1 MTESIDERRR
11 AELRRIA
18 REDFGWTTL
27 RPGLIEAMEP
37 LLDSRDVLAAMR
49 TGYGKSAIYQV
60 AGAMLDGITLVISP
74 LIALQHDQVAGISA
88 ADDAPIAVALNSA
101 LGPRALTRAWDLVT
115 AGGAEYVFAAPEQLA
130 KTEVVDRL
138 RDAGVSL
145 VVVDEAHCIAAWGH
159 DFRPD
164 YLRLGATI
172 AGLAASPRSP
182 RPPVLALTATASPP
196 VRDEIITEL
205 RMREPVVVATGF
217 DRPNIRLEV
226 RRAAHATDKRRALIA
241 RVTELDGCGLVYVST
256 HRAAIEYASALR
268 GRGIRAAGYHGGLRA
283 VDRSQVHG
291 DFRAGE
297 VDVVVA
303 TSAFGMGIDK
313 HDIRFVV
320 HESVPDSLDDYYQEI
335 GRAGRDGDPA
345 LALLFYRPEDLALR
359 RFFAGRHPVENVLR
373 RVFAALPPQG
383 EPIPLRDL
391 GRRLDLR
398 TRTLINSL
406 NLLEQAGAV
415 LSGPDGYRV
424 GQTTADDAVAGAV
437 HAADVGARMD
447 TSRVEM
453 MRGYAET
460 ADCRRRFLLG
470 YFGEHRVGACGN
482 CDNCLTGAAPPSA
495 ILDADVPFPL
505 NHRVRHEDW
514 GEGEVV
520 RVEPDRV
527 TVLFDEQGYRTLSL
541 DAVKRSQVLR
551 VVGEQ

>member
-18 REDFGWTTL
+18 REDFGWTML

-37 LLDSRDVLAAMR
+37 LLDGRDVLAAMR

-115 AGGAEYVFAAPEQLA
+115 AGGAEYVFVAPEQLA
-130 KTEVVDRL
+130 KTQVVDRL

-172 AGLAASPRSP
+172 AGLAAPRSP

-205 RMREPVVVATGF
+205 RMREPIVVATGF

-226 RRAAHATDKRRALIA
+226 RRSAHATDKRRALIA
-241 RVTELDGCGLVYVST
+241 RVTDLDGCGLVYVST
-256 HRAAIEYASALR
+256 HRAAIEYASSLR

-320 HESVPDSLDDYYQEI
+320 HESVPDSLDNYYQEI

-373 RVFAALPPQG
+373 RVFAALRPHG

-415 LSGPDGYRV
+415 LSGPDGYRA

-527 TVLFDEQGYRTLSL
+527 TMLFDEQGYRTLSL
-541 DAVKRSQVLR
+541 DAVQRSQVLR

>member
-37 LLDSRDVLAAMR
+37 LLDGRDVLAAMR

-74 LIALQHDQVAGISA
+74 LIALQHDQVAGIST

-115 AGGAEYVFAAPEQLA
+115 AGGAEYVFVAPEQLA

-172 AGLAASPRSP
+172 AGLAAPRSP

-226 RRAAHATDKRRALIA
+226 RRSAHATDKRRALIA

-383 EPIPLRDL
+383 EAIPLRDL